1 MKCEG
6 IKGKLA
12 FKGIHTLP
20 GFMAI
25 FKWMEMKFVEK
36 DVLQIENVT
45 KTIKGKSIIKGINFK
60 IKAGEIF
67 GFLGPN
73 GAGKST
79 TLRMI
84 VGLSKPTTGRIT
96 ICGHSISSNYISAM
110 QHVGCIIENPD
121 LYDYISGYK
130 NLEMLAAMSKGVHY
144 DDIMETVV
152 NVGME
157 NRIYDKVSTYSQGM
171 KQRLGL
177 AQALMHHPELLVLD
191 EPMNGL
197 DPQGIYMFRTLIKRL
212 AEKDQIAVL
221 VSSHLIS
228 EVQLLCDRVAIIN
241 EGLIIKDTPIH
252 QLIPSSEISW
262 EVVDLE
268 KGQSFL
274 ASRFN
279 IAALIVDGR
288 LKAVVDLKELA
299 SINAALIAAGFEL
312 KTVSSAQQ
320 SLESLFLG
328 LTGHQKIT

>member
-1 MKCEG
+1 
-6 IKGKLA
+6 
-12 FKGIHTLP
+12 
-20 GFMAI
+20 
-25 FKWMEMKFVEK
+25 MEN
-36 DVLQIENVT
+36 DVLRIENVT
-45 KTIKGKSIIKGINFK
+45 KTIKGKSIIKGIDFK

-84 VGLSKPTTGRIT
+84 VGLSKPTTGRII
-96 ICGHSISSNYISAM
+96 ICGYSISNNYMAAM

-130 NLEMLAAMSKGVHY
+130 NLEMLASMSKNVGHY
-144 DDIMETVV
+144 DLMATVV

-157 NRIYDKVSTYSQGM
+157 NRIHDKVSTYSLGM

-177 AQALMHHPELLVLD
+177 AQALMHHPDLLVLD

-197 DPQGIYMFRTLIKRL
+197 DPQGIYMFRMLIKRL
-212 AEKDQIAVL
+212 AEQEQIAVL

-241 EGLIIKDTPIH
+241 DGLIIKDTPINE
-252 QLIPSSEISW
+252 LIPSSEISW
-262 EVVDLE
+262 EVAELE
-268 KGQSFL
+268 KGQAFL

-279 IAALIVDGR
+279 ISALIVDGR
-288 LKAVVDLKELA
+288 LRAVIDLKGLA

-312 KTVSSAQQ
+312 KTVSSPQQ

-328 LTGHQKIT
+328 LTGHQKIM

>member
-1 MKCEG
+1 MDD
-6 IKGKLA
+6 
-12 FKGIHTLP
+12 F
-20 GFMAI
+20 
-25 FKWMEMKFVEK
+25 
-36 DVLQIENVT
+36 VLQIVDVT
-45 KTIKGKSIIKGINFK
+45 KRIKGKSIIKGINFT

-96 ICGHSISSNYISAM
+96 ICGYSIRNNYMAAM

-130 NLEMLAAMSKGVHY
+130 NLEMLASMSKDVGH
-144 DDIMETVV
+144 DDIMTTVV

-157 NRIYDKVSTYSQGM
+157 NRIHDKVSTYSLGM

-177 AQALMHHPELLVLD
+177 AQALMHHPDLLVLD

-212 AEKDQIAVL
+212 VEKEQIAVL

-228 EVQLLCDRVAIIN
+228 EVQLLCDSVAIIN
-241 EGLIIKDTPIH
+241 DGLIVKDTLIH
-252 QLIPSSEISW
+252 ELIPSSEISW
-262 EVVDLE
+262 ELVELE

-274 ASRFN
+274 SSRFN
-279 IAALIVDGR
+279 ISAFIVDGR
-288 LKAVVDLKELA
+288 LKAVIDLNDLP
-299 SINAALIAAGFEL
+299 SINAALITAGFQL
-312 KTVSSAQQ
+312 ITVTSSQQ

-328 LTGHQKIT
+328 LTGHQKIM

>member
-1 MKCEG
+1 MK
-6 IKGKLA
+6 
-12 FKGIHTLP
+12 
-20 GFMAI
+20 
-25 FKWMEMKFVEK
+25 K
-36 DVLQIENVT
+36 DVLQIENVS

-84 VGLSKPTTGRIT
+84 VGLSKPTSGRIT
-96 ICGHSISSNYISAM
+96 ICGYSITKNYISAM

-121 LYDYISGYK
+121 LYGYISGYK
-130 NLEMLAAMSKGVHY
+130 NLEMLASMSEGIHR
-144 DDIMETVV
+144 DDIMETVK

-157 NRIYDKVSTYSQGM
+157 NRIHDKVSTYSLGM

-197 DPQGIYMFRTLIKRL
+197 DPKGIYTFRTLIKRL
-212 AEKDQIAVL
+212 AEEENVAVL
-221 VSSHLIS
+221 ISSHLIS

-241 EGLIIKDTPIH
+241 DGLIIKDTPIH
-252 QLIPSSEISW
+252 ELVPSSEISW
-262 EVVDLE
+262 EIADLE
-268 KGQSFL
+268 RGQSFL

-279 IAALIVDGR
+279 ITARIVDGR

-299 SINAALIAAGFEL
+299 SINAALIAEGFEL
-312 KTVSSAQQ
+312 KTASSAQQ

-328 LTGHQKIT
+328 LTEHQKIM